1 MAAQSIS
8 NPLKRGLEGAHV
20 ATTSDIAYT
29 TKEVQ
34 SGYITVETIDVSL
47 DAQLKNMMQET
58 TQIKESLGTIDKNNT
73 VQSQLQKIQEDLENI
88 SNNNSSS
95 LSPEVQAQ
103 IEQIIAQINT
113 INSSVT
119 SAQSAASQ
127 AGVHLTEVKEQVKT
141 LSELSDSI
149 QQDVSKIDGL
159 TEIAN
164 NLKSSFDVDARMQ
177 ILSQESYDS
186 LSSKDANTMYFI
198 YENN

>member
-20 ATTSDIAYT
+20 ATTTDIAYT
-29 TKEVQ
+29 TKEIQ

-88 SNNNSSS
+88 SNNSSS
-95 LSPEVQAQ
+95 LSPEVQTQ

-113 INSSVT
+113 INSSVA
-119 SAQSAASQ
+119 SAQASALKAENHE
-127 AGVHLTEVKEQVKT
+127 AEVVKQVT
-141 LSELSDSI
+141 NLSKLNDSI
-149 QQDVSKIDGL
+149 SQSVSKIDEL

-164 NLKSSFDVDARMQ
+164 DLKSSFDADARMQ